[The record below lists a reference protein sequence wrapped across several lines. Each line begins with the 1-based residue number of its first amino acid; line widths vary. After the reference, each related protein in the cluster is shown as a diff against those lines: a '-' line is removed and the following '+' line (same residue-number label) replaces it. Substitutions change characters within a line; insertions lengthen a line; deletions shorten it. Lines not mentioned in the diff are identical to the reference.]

1 MTKRK
6 WLKLSERVVIDRKAI
21 IPFDVFCCL
30 GMAGLESMMQN
41 QGQGKTDKAYQEKRE
56 TGDVLQRVECQH

>member
-1 MTKRK
+1 MVDDSKKKTETQGLGK
-6 WLKLSERVVIDRKAI
+6 KA
-21 IPFDVFCCL
+21 
-30 GMAGLESMMQN
+30 QN